1 MGSVGALMAGSGLEE
16 ILSSVFVGLDK
27 MLLGLKFPMNLRAL
41 RLTVIELVRGYVEE
55 MRSYDEMQCWF
66 AQLRK
71 ASVLSEC

>member
-55 MRSYDEMQCWF
+55 MRSYDEMQC
-66 AQLRK
+66 
-71 ASVLSEC
+71 

>member
-1 MGSVGALMAGSGLEE
+1 MHMH
-16 ILSSVFVGLDK
+16 K

-41 RLTVIELVRGYVEE
+41 RLTVIELVREYVEE

-71 ASVLSEC
+71 ASVLSER